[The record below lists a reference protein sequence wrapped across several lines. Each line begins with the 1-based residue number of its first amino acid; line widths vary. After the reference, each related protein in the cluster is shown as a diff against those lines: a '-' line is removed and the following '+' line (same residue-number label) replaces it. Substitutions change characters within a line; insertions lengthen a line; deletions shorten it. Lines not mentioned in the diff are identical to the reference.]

1 MIQIIESGNDVAI
14 TRRVASDGTK
24 VKGVFVEASA
34 PDPFVVKAAIQP
46 KTGIELLALDKG
58 EREKIHLD
66 VFTLERLEIHDEF
79 SFGGKKYD
87 IQNVHKFYKHF
98 ESIAVEKKI

>member
-1 MIQIIESGNDVAI
+1 MIQIIEKGNDVSI

-24 VKGVFVEASA
+24 VKGVFVEAAA
-34 PDPFVVKAAIQP
+34 PTPFVIKAAIQP

-66 VFTLERLEIHDEF
+66 VFTLVPLKLHDEF
-79 SFGGKKYD
+79 SFGGKKFD
-87 IQNVHKFYKHF
+87 VQNVHKFYKHF
-98 ESIAVEKKI
+98 ESIAVEKRI